1 MRAQGKTKKKWLDE
15 ERKLS
20 RLKNR
25 STTRDWNGQ
34 PNLKRREWRRR
45 EWANLFLL
53 PTVVKPSVGLQEV
66 LHFCKSINVEDATKS
81 FTDLAG

>member
-53 PTVVKPSVGLQEV
+53 PTAAKTSVGFL
-66 LHFCKSINVEDATKS
+66 LFINVEDATWLKQW
-81 FTDLAG
+81 